1 MIPKEQ
7 EDQLKEAAKMAVER
21 KNITTHNLNEL
32 IKAAQKL
39 GYLINPKTGELT
51 QTKWKQKHH
60 R

>member
-51 QTKWKQKHH
+51 QTK
-60 R
+60 